1 MNPEETDNKRI
12 RLILIVEKARREYH
26 SFLSVRTLGDIA
38 RSLRLTKTLL
48 RLENNLFKSHKKIE
62 LLYILCVYRSDR
74 DIYQSY

>member
-12 RLILIVEKARREYH
+12 KAILIVEKARREYH

-48 RLENNLFKSHKKIE
+48 RLENNLVKAHNKLE
-62 LLYILCVYRSDR
+62 LLKI
-74 DIYQSY
+74 